1 MAKDKQTGGAKRKLL
16 EAARQHQNVLQAA
29 GLSAA
34 TVDKY
39 ENALKVIDAQGKEPG
54 AAVQVLVQDLK
65 AEVAEIQSAVKKEFP
80 GNPSFQTI
88 FKAQEPMPTAPRE
101 VLALGRLIAKEA
113 PDFAQNLIKYA
124 INAATVSQL
133 KSLCGQLEKE
143 IGGGDPAQEMKTLED
158 QILEVARRAFEGKP
172 ELSAFDMKSGSAP

>member
-1 MAKDKQTGGAKRKLL
+1 MAKDKKTKRKLL
-16 EAARQHQNVLQAA
+16 EAARKHQDVLQAA

-39 ENALKVIDAQGKEPG
+39 ENAIKVIDAQGKEPG

-65 AEVAEIQSAVKKEFP
+65 AEVGEIQAAVKKEFP
-80 GNPSFQTI
+80 GNASFQAI
-88 FKAQEPMPTAPRE
+88 FKAQEPMPSSPRE

-124 INAATVSQL
+124 INAATVSHL
-133 KSLCGQLEKE
+133 KSLCAQLESE
-143 IGGGDPAQEMKTLED
+143 IGGQDPAQEMHTLED
-158 QILEVARRAFEGKP
+158 QILEVARRTFEGKP
-172 ELSAFDMKSGSAP
+172 ELSSFDLK